1 MHDKLLSH
9 IDIFHLHLFFQTS
22 LNLSII
28 HQSLLPCLLIHREYL
43 LARFDHG
50 IGFSIVKK
58 CNVPTWI
65 IRTTADTTGDLDE
78 GAFGKNAVLG
88 SENRY
93 I

>member
-1 MHDKLLSH
+1 MRKIAITTLK
-9 IDIFHLHLFFQTS
+9 
-22 LNLSII
+22 
-28 HQSLLPCLLIHREYL
+28 CLWILTTNFTKALDSNPYKPSRFILIHGKYL

-88 SENRY
+88 SENGY